1 MTNPVSAPRPV
12 RFAVKAGAAPV
23 EADWPSVSPEADRFA
38 VSPATVR
45 ARAFQALGA
54 VRTEG
59 DPARLQAFDAEAQ
72 RLLAQPG
79 LPAETQGVL
88 HLLRCGA
95 QGQLVL
101 HGVDRRG
108 NGKRS
113 WQELHL
119 AAQLAPGR
127 IEVAQVYGRTI
138 LGMAK
143 LGFFKRKIVTAFV
156 GADLKQEARAADALL
171 ARFPQDPKS
180 VLVRQQ
186 LAAVHHDK
194 ALAIAAETDVGLL
207 EARDPQALRAA
218 RAELGGDQI
227 KVASADATIQDL

>member
-1 MTNPVSAPRPV
+1 
-12 RFAVKAGAAPV
+12 
-23 EADWPSVSPEADRFA
+23 
-38 VSPATVR
+38 
-45 ARAFQALGA
+45 

-59 DPARLQAFDAEAQ
+59 DPDMLRALDAEAQ
-72 RLLAQPG
+72 RLLAVPG
-79 LPAETQGVL
+79 LPAETQGLL

-113 WQELHL
+113 WQELHQ

-186 LAAVHHDK
+186 LAGVHHDK
-194 ALAIAAETDVGLL
+194 DLAAAAE
-207 EARDPQALRAA
+207 AAAAALPASAA
-218 RAELGGDQI
+218 RQAREELGGDAV
-227 KVASADATIQDL
+227 KVASVDAQDLN